1 MVGLRVLKMGET
13 PKDWVYLNDFV
24 EDVGSEP
31 SVKCGLWTGR
41 KEGASLPGERL
52 EPADALCWLWWR
64 RACGLSG
71 NTKATSKVSGFRRL
85 RALCSWA
92 TGEFPVLFPPPNE
105 SSFRTLTCLLAWPQE
120 GNDAACSSSPRLCLD
135 SEHQKRGR
143 SGEAPFRVEAHTATQ
158 GSAGWT
164 PTCLPWWQ
172 CLGPRAEGSMSSC
185 GGNGSDR
192 MYLLVLPS
200 NPLHSHTPGF

>member
-1 MVGLRVLKMGET
+1 M
-13 PKDWVYLNDFV
+13 
-24 EDVGSEP
+24 GSEP

-52 EPADALCWLWWR
+52 EPADALCWLWR
-64 RACGLSG
+64 RRTCGLSG
-71 NTKATSKVSGFRRL
+71 NAKATGKGSGFRRL

-135 SEHQKRGR
+135 LEHQKRGR
-143 SGEAPFRVEAHTATQ
+143 SGEVRDSGFCWMDTHMSAPVAVSGAKGREFYVK
-158 GSAGWT
+158 
-164 PTCLPWWQ
+164 LWW
-172 CLGPRAEGSMSSC
+172 
-185 GGNGSDR
+185 
-192 MYLLVLPS
+192 
-200 NPLHSHTPGF
+200 